1 MKSQVLSWLVTRQIA
16 YFKLMTIRRNRLSL
30 LPKSLPACTCDC
42 FIFSSFTS
50 RYSEGFSGIWIHW
63 LGPWSAMLLFSNVRK
78 FPTVPIQL
86 WLGAVVSVVSSIYRS
101 AYMGAKK
108 VLNLVMLIM
117 GAQPTWWNTTTRSG
131 HDVDKTPYYKRVILP
146 CGC

>member
-1 MKSQVLSWLVTRQIA
+1 
-16 YFKLMTIRRNRLSL
+16 
-30 LPKSLPACTCDC
+30 
-42 FIFSSFTS
+42 
-50 RYSEGFSGIWIHW
+50 
-63 LGPWSAMLLFSNVRK
+63 MLLFSNVRE

-117 GAQPTWWNTTTRSG
+117 GPSQPGGTQLQGVVMMLTKLLITRESFCL
-131 HDVDKTPYYKRVILP
+131 VVARTEL
-146 CGC
+146 

>member
-1 MKSQVLSWLVTRQIA
+1 
-16 YFKLMTIRRNRLSL
+16 
-30 LPKSLPACTCDC
+30 
-42 FIFSSFTS
+42 
-50 RYSEGFSGIWIHW
+50 
-63 LGPWSAMLLFSNVRK
+63 MLLFSNVRK